1 MSKRVGSGTQFP
13 SNLEYFIK
21 EYQRTKEP
29 QYFHKVLA
37 RVDLLIAKMIWQE
50 RRKCKALQ
58 MVSNQDLYH
67 TSIIALHEALMH
79 FDIRRS
85 SIHSFPRL
93 LQGYM
98 RNNFLP
104 IIRQYERAIAC
115 GIDAALFEDTKR
127 SCEIAQTQKRWYMA
141 KIIVS
146 TAVEAI
152 KKQDKVSDKQWKAFW
167 MRYEKDASYADIA
180 KKLGGNEKSVEKA
193 VRIVRNRVKDQI
205 RRLGS
210 IPTGGVLAWQGA
222 NRRSDRG

>member
-1 MSKRVGSGTQFP
+1 MSKQAGAGTQFP

-21 EYQRTKEP
+21 EYQITKEP

-50 RRKCKALQ
+50 RRKSKALQ

-67 TSIIALHEALMH
+67 TSIIALHEALVR
-79 FDIRRS
+79 FDIKRS

-104 IIRQYERAIAC
+104 IIRQYDRAIAC
-115 GIDAALFEDTKR
+115 GTDAVLFEDIKR
-127 SCEIAQTQKRWYMA
+127 SCEIAKTQKNWYMA

-152 KKQDKVSDKQWKAFW
+152 KKHEKVSNKQWKAFW
-167 MRYEKDASYADIA
+167 MRYEKGATYSEIAD
-180 KKLGGNEKSVEKA
+180 KLGGNAKSVEKM
-193 VRIVRNRVKDQI
+193 VRTLRNKVKDQI
-205 RRLGS
+205 RRLRS
-210 IPTGGVLAWQGA
+210 I
-222 NRRSDRG
+222 